1 MDIPR
6 PRAISEALA
15 ALPGDGRGPGVL
27 AVSGGAD
34 SVAMLRA
41 ARQLPQFAGTAVA
54 HFNHQL
60 RGADSDAD
68 AAFVRT
74 LAGEWPFYG
83 RTADV
88 RAAAAV
94 AGENVEAAARRLR
107 YAFLLETARAAGASW
122 VATAHTADDQAET
135 VLHRMIRGSG
145 LRGLRGI
152 APARPLGAGILLVRP
167 MLDVTR
173 ADVLAFLKETN
184 QPWREDATNQDV
196 AYTRNRIRHE
206 LLPLLK
212 TFNPGVADALGRLA
226 AQAQEVYADV
236 DTRVAAL
243 LATAE
248 LPRAGAAVILNRAA
262 LAGANNHDVRELFR
276 HVWAREGWP
285 TGAMTRD
292 HWQRAAAVAAGMM
305 TATDMPAGLHVR
317 AAGAVVRIGPRAGDP

>member
-41 ARQLPQFAGTAVA
+41 ARQLPQLAGTAVA

-60 RGADSDAD
+60 RGAESDAD
-68 AAFVRT
+68 AAFVKT
-74 LAGEWPFYG
+74 LAGDWPFYAG
-83 RTADV
+83 TADV

-94 AGENVEAAARRLR
+94 NGENIEATARRLR
-107 YAFLLETARAAGASW
+107 YAFLLESARAAGASW

-152 APARPLGAGILLVRP
+152 APVRPLGAGVLLIRP

-184 QPWREDATNQDV
+184 QPWREDATNQDQ

-212 TFNPGVADALGRLA
+212 TFNPQLTDALGRLA
-226 AQAQEVYADV
+226 AQAQEVYSDV
-236 DTRVAAL
+236 DTRVTEL
-243 LATAE
+243 LATVE
-248 LPRAGAAVILNRAA
+248 RPRAGAVVILDRAA
-262 LAGANNHDVRELFR
+262 LAGVADHDVRELFR
-276 HVWAREGWP
+276 HVWEREGWP

-292 HWQRAAAVAAGMM
+292 HWQRAAAVTTGML

-317 AAGAVVRIGPRAGDP
+317 AAGTVVRVGPRG